1 MDKYAIHANVRRQ
14 SGAVLYTGLIF
25 LIVLTMVVLTMVRGG
40 TFEQRVAANARDH
53 QRALEAAEAVVRHA
67 EQSIIERSLFDP
79 FRMQAFT
86 NTCTGGRC
94 YAPNAASTWDK
105 LTWTTANSRTFAGV
119 EDAELGTVATQPR
132 YIVELVTPPRRT
144 SSATQCEDGVARI
157 VGRGQGNNGA
167 VVFVQ
172 STIRFRVYTNICY

>member
-1 MDKYAIHANVRRQ
+1 MDNYTIGAGVRRQ

-25 LIVLTMVVLTMVRGG
+25 LIVLTMFVLAMVRGG
-40 TFEQRVAANARDH
+40 TFEQRVSANARDQ

-67 EQSIIERSLFDP
+67 EESIIERSLFDP
-79 FRMQAFT
+79 FKMQAFT
-86 NTCTGGRC
+86 NTCTGGNC
-94 YAPNAASTWDK
+94 FQPNAASAWNVM
-105 LTWTTANSRTFAGV
+105 TWTTANSRTFAGV
-119 EDAELGTVATQPR
+119 DGAELATVTTQPR

-157 VGRGQGNNGA
+157 IGRGQGNNGA